1 MDKATPKAELFK
13 ANLDRAAPLLA
24 KLKEQGIGHI
34 INGQVVP
41 SISGATFET
50 KSPVDGAVL
59 ARVARG
65 NAEDIDRAA
74 TIAAEAFPAWRDMS
88 ATMRRKLLHRVADA
102 IEARADDIAVLECID
117 TGQAHRFMAK
127 AAIRAAENFRFFA
140 DKCTDARDGLNTPSD
155 EHWNISTR
163 VPIGPV
169 GVITPWNTPFMLS
182 TWKIAPA
189 LAAGCTVVHKPAEW
203 SPVTADLLAKIAKDA
218 GLPDGVLNTVHGFGE
233 EAGKALTEHPAIKAI
248 GFVGES
254 TTGSAI
260 MAQGAPTLKRVHFE
274 LGGKNPVIVFDDAD
288 LERALDAVVFMIYS
302 LNGERC
308 TSSSRL
314 LIQQNVA
321 GPFIERLTARVKALK
336 VGHPLDP
343 ATEIGPLIHERHLA
357 KVCSYFD
364 VARQDGAV
372 IAVGGK
378 PHDGPGGGHYVQPT
392 LVTAANAK
400 MRVAQEEVFG
410 PFLTVIPFRD
420 EKDAIA
426 IANDVKYGLTGY
438 VWTNDMGRGF
448 AGRRRARSRHDLA
461 QLGKRP
467 SSADPVRR
475 HEGERHRPR
484 RRRLFVRF
492 LHGNQACL
500 ARAGHAQDSETGN
513 LGNNVVPGRG
523 ANPEPRDSGFDA
535 SHRPGMTVQG
545 EQHARAATRLRPA
558 LQHHSRQPRSARRH
572 RPQAQ
577 PRLLRDHGGPA
588 CRGCRRQHRLS
599 ARGRG
604 TSAPFAGA
612 T

>member
-1 MDKATPKAELFK
+1 MDKVTPTSDIFK

-24 KLKEQGIGHI
+24 KLKSEGIGHMI
-34 INGQVVP
+34 DGQIAS

-50 KSPVDGAVL
+50 KSPIDGSQL
-59 ARVARG
+59 ATVARG

-74 TIAAEAFPAWRDMS
+74 TAASLAFKSWREMAPA
-88 ATMRRKLLHRVADA
+88 MRRKLLHRVADA
-102 IEARADDIAVLECID
+102 IEDHADDIAVLECID
-117 TGQAHRFMAK
+117 TGQAYRFMAK
-127 AAIRAAENFRFFA
+127 AAVRAAENFRFFA
-140 DKCTDARDGLNTPSD
+140 DKCGEARDGLNTPSE

-203 SPVTADLLAKIAKDA
+203 SPITAHMLAKIVKEA
-218 GLPDGVLNTVHGFGE
+218 GVPDGVLNTVHGIGE

-254 TTGSAI
+254 ATGSAI
-260 MAQGAPTLKRVHFE
+260 MVQGAPTLKRVHFE

-314 LIQQNVA
+314 LVQQSIA
-321 GPFIERLTARVKALK
+321 EKFIAKLTARVQALK

-343 ATEIGPLIHERHLA
+343 ATEVGPLIHERHLA

-364 VARQDGAV
+364 VARQDGAN

-378 PHDGPGGGHYVQPT
+378 PYDGPGGGHYVQPT
-392 LVTAANAK
+392 LVTGAGRN

-420 EKDAIA
+420 EPDAIE
-426 IANDVKYGLTGY
+426 IANDVRYGLTGY
-438 VWTNDMGRGF
+438 VWTNDMGRALRIADALE
-448 AGRRRARSRHDLA
+448 AGMIWLNSENVRHLPTPFGGMKASGIGRD
-461 QLGKRP
+461 GGDYSFDFYMETKHV
-467 SSADPVRR
+467 S
-475 HEGERHRPR
+475 
-484 RRRLFVRF
+484 
-492 LHGNQACL
+492 L
-500 ARAGHAQDSETGN
+500 ARGTHKIQR
-513 LGNNVVPGRG
+513 LGV
-523 ANPEPRDSGFDA
+523 
-535 SHRPGMTVQG
+535 
-545 EQHARAATRLRPA
+545 
-558 LQHHSRQPRSARRH
+558 
-572 RPQAQ
+572 
-577 PRLLRDHGGPA
+577 
-588 CRGCRRQHRLS
+588 
-599 ARGRG
+599 
-604 TSAPFAGA
+604 
-612 T
+612 